1 MKVRTVLPIVLACAL
16 ALAMLLAAA
25 VGPVPLTPGEVLDGA
40 LGSLGVKDG
49 VDARVVSVVGTIRA
63 PRVLLGALVGAGL
76 ASAGV
81 AMQALFRNP
90 LADAGLLGVSS
101 GGALGSALAIV
112 VFGDAFTSVP
122 ALAATRPAAAFV
134 GGLVSTV
141 VILAIGRRRGGT
153 DVAVMLLA
161 GVAMNAIAGSM
172 LGLLSHVADDA
183 QLRDITFWTLGNLG
197 NASWRTVAVTTPP
210 MIACVIGLPLL
221 ASKLDVH
228 QLGEAEARHLG
239 VDTDALVRTLVVLA
253 ALAVGGTVAAAG
265 LLGFVGLVVP
275 HVVRLLAGGLHR
287 GLTVAAPLLGALLLV
302 VADAVAR
309 WIVSPAELPV
319 GVLTAAL
326 GAPFFLFLV
335 IRARREREGP
345 T

>member
-1 MKVRTVLPIVLACAL
+1 LKLRALLPIALAGAL
-16 ALAMLLAAA
+16 ALAMLFAATI
-25 VGPVPLTPGEVLDGA
+25 GPVPLSAGEVLDGA
-40 LGSLGVKDG
+40 LASLGLKDG
-49 VDARVVSVVGTIRA
+49 IDARVISVVATIRA
-63 PRVLLGALVGAGL
+63 PRVVLGALVGAAL

-112 VFGDAFTSVP
+112 VFGDAFASVP

-134 GGLVSTV
+134 GGLVSTMI
-141 VILAIGRRRGGT
+141 ILSIGRRRGAT

-161 GVAMNAIAGSM
+161 GVAMNALAGSM

-197 NASWRTVAVTTPP
+197 NASWRTVAVTAPP
-210 MIACVIGLPLL
+210 MIVCVVALPLL

-275 HVVRLLAGGLHR
+275 HAVRLVAGGLHR
-287 GLTVAAPLLGALLLV
+287 GLTLAAPLLGALLLV

-309 WIVSPAELPV
+309 WVVSPAELPV

-326 GAPFFLFLV
+326 GAPFFLVLV
-335 IRARREREGP
+335 LRARRAREGP